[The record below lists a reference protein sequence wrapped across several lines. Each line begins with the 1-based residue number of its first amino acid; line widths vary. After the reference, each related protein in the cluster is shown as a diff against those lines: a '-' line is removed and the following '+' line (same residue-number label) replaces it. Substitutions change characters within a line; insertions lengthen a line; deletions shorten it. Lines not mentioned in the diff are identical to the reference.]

1 MRACDNTSEAS
12 RGIRTCGLREEM
24 ATPHHIKPTSPFPR
38 APPHASRV
46 AEARGGAGMGSSTV
60 LVTVT
65 VWVRGGRVRV
75 AAYRSQYARI
85 PKRVMWLHAK
95 GGAGDKAGEG

>member
-1 MRACDNTSEAS
+1 
-12 RGIRTCGLREEM
+12 
-24 ATPHHIKPTSPFPR
+24 
-38 APPHASRV
+38 
-46 AEARGGAGMGSSTV
+46 MGSSTV